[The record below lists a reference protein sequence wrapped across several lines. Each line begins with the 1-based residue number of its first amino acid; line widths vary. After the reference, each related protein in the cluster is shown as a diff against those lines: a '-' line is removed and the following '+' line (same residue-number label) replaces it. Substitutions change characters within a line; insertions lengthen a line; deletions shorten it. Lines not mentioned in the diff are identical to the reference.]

1 MLQYQLRF
9 TLDMAGY
16 MPAEVITLLQVY
28 NAIPMCQYDLFA
40 GYCREAEQEG
50 VEDYPLYN
58 WTIDTI
64 TNPEKKEKYQK
75 VYSIY
80 VNDNEVYDKEIADE
94 IEQEL
99 LAMGHGGIN
108 NITKN
113 DTDPANNPQPPKEK
127 PPRKMWNS
135 NDSQGG

>member
-1 MLQYQLRF
+1 MDWQYQVRF
-9 TLDMAGY
+9 TLDMAAY

-40 GYCREAEQEG
+40 SYCREAEQEG

-58 WTIDTI
+58 WTLATI
-64 TNPEKKEKYQK
+64 NDPEKKQKYQK

-80 VNDNEVYDKEIADE
+80 VDGNEIYDKTIADE

-99 LAMGHGGIN
+99 LAMGHIGIN
-108 NITKN
+108 TITKY
-113 DTDPANNPQPPKEK
+113 DTNPANNPQPPSK

-135 NDSQGG
+135 NDAWGG

>member
-9 TLDMAGY
+9 TLDYANY
-16 MPAEVITLLQVY
+16 MPVEVITLLEAY

-40 GYCREAEQEG
+40 NYCKEAEEEG
-50 VEDYPLYN
+50 VEHYPLYN
-58 WTIDTI
+58 WTVDTI

-80 VNDNEVYDKEIADE
+80 VDNNEVYDKKIADK

-99 LAMGHGGIN
+99 LVMESVVIY
-108 NITKN
+108 NITKH
-113 DTDPANNPQPPKEK
+113 DTDPANSPQPPKEN
-127 PPRKMWNS
+127 PPKKMWNS